1 MAWCIL
7 IAASATN
14 LHGQDSTL
22 ANTTTPLNFTPLDA
36 IVAVVGDGIL
46 LESEVEA
53 QAFALKAQLAQQG
66 KSANELNALQRCN
79 LLNELLFQKLLV
91 HHAKLDSLEVSDG
104 EIMDEIDRRLA
115 YYIRMFGSVEAFEAE
130 YGQSVSEWKAEFEDP
145 VREQLLAGR
154 MQGQINQQV
163 RATPA
168 EVQQLFSST
177 PTDSLPLIPEA
188 LRYREL
194 MMQPSITEAQKAGSS
209 KQPGLDS
216 NSSLHGTTQHDTGRF
231 PPLGRPGLQIQRRLL

>member
-7 IAASATN
+7 IAANATN

-22 ANTTTPLNFTPLDA
+22 ATTSSTLNFTPLDA

-168 EVQQLFSST
+168 EVQQLY
-177 PTDSLPLIPEA
+177 LPAP
-188 LRYREL
+188 
-194 MMQPSITEAQKAGSS
+194 
-209 KQPGLDS
+209 
-216 NSSLHGTTQHDTGRF
+216 
-231 PPLGRPGLQIQRRLL
+231 QRTASR

>member
-1 MAWCIL
+1 MTWGIL
-7 IAASATN
+7 IAAQAFN
-14 LHGQDSTL
+14 MQGQDS
-22 ANTTTPLNFTPLDA
+22 ASAVVTPAEFTPIDA
-36 IVAVVGDGIL
+36 IIAVVGDGIL

-66 KSANELNALQRCN
+66 NTSSELNTLQRCN
-79 LLNELLFQKLLV
+79 LLNDLLFQKLLV

-104 EIMDEIDRRLA
+104 EVMDEIDRRLA
-115 YYIRMFGSVEAFEAE
+115 YYIRMFGTVEAFEAE

-168 EVQQLFSST
+168 EVQQLFSET
-177 PTDSLPLIPEA
+177 PADSLPLIPEA
-188 LRYREL
+188 MRYREL
-194 MMQPSITEAQKAGSS
+194 TMQPSITEAQKAAVRNGPDSIRTLAS
-209 KQPGLDS
+209 LGQLSMTLAASRHSEDPG
-216 NSSLHGTTQHDTGRF
+216 
-231 PPLGRPGLQIQRRLL
+231 